1 MRSGSLTLALSH
13 SSATVDMR
21 TGLVE
26 GVSPGRELTSFSRN
40 VDEDAGFRDSGSS
53 FRSYKNNNMRPY
65 VTLYRPSLPVV
76 QLVIPPSNTIRFDF
90 VPFNDWPHDVRAFS
104 KSDLCLTDDLHYPPS
119 QSLLHPLYLSSVG
132 SILLDMTDPTSVM
145 TDGVRDAYYTG

>member
-90 VPFNDWPHDVRAFS
+90 VPFNDWPHD
-104 KSDLCLTDDLHYPPS
+104 
-119 QSLLHPLYLSSVG
+119 SLLHPLYLSSVG